1 MKYVEMILSIDDANI
16 IQFPTLLDR
25 VVKWKE
31 QGIKFIRMV
40 TDAIRP
46 SEVIHLSGASNK
58 QHVSTK
64 LTFNDIYDAIKQPTE
79 QNFTILK
86 CLYNKVDSEI
96 ILKIINTPIS
106 SNNKYIMELLYQSNG
121 YMIYKHQMQ
130 QFIVDKMG
138 YTSNA
143 AIELTND
150 WNKKV
155 IKQRELLI
163 QCDDYYLI
171 ENKMPQY
178 FLFTCPEND
187 NLFGKTL
194 FCNPSFI

>member
-16 IQFPTLLDR
+16 IQFPSLLDR
-25 VVKWKE
+25 VVKWKQ

-46 SEVIHLSGASNK
+46 SEVIHLSGTSNN

-86 CLYNKVDSEI
+86 SLYNKVDSEI
-96 ILKIINTPIS
+96 ILKIINTPIC
-106 SNNKYIMELLYQSNG
+106 SNNKYIKELLQQSNG
-121 YMIYKHQMQ
+121 YMIYQHQMQ
-130 QFIVDKMG
+130 QFLIDKMG

-143 AIELTND
+143 AIELTYD

-178 FLFTCPEND
+178 FLFTIPNSD
-187 NLFGKTL
+187 
-194 FCNPSFI
+194 SI

>member
-1 MKYVEMILSIDDANI
+1 
-16 IQFPTLLDR
+16 
-25 VVKWKE
+25 
-31 QGIKFIRMV
+31 
-40 TDAIRP
+40 
-46 SEVIHLSGASNK
+46 
-58 QHVSTK
+58 
-64 LTFNDIYDAIKQPTE
+64 
-79 QNFTILK
+79 
-86 CLYNKVDSEI
+86 
-96 ILKIINTPIS
+96 
-106 SNNKYIMELLYQSNG
+106 
-121 YMIYKHQMQ
+121 MQ

-178 FLFTCPEND
+178 FLFSIPNND
-187 NLFGKTL
+187 SK
-194 FCNPSFI
+194 